1 MIVPVTLNVTEMANV
16 RGYAFLDAN
25 QDGLRQLTELSGVAG
40 LPVSLTQGGST
51 IATTLTVGSDGWYS
65 FGGLSAGNYCAQIV
79 IPPPYVATSPTT
91 VCFTLAGQ
99 SKDLNFGLRLSQ
111 ASLGDYVWY
120 DANGDGIQD
129 ASESGIPGV
138 TLALWSAVGGA
149 PGAVLANTTTGP
161 DGKYAFSPIVA
172 GDYFVQVTDTA
183 HVLAGLALT
192 VGPQSKPNPFG
203 PITLHDG
210 DTYLDA
216 DFGYTFACAS
226 TRGVIAGHAWNDVN
240 GNGVIESTEAGIPG
254 IQVAAQPLSHLSPS
268 MATTNARGIYM
279 MCVRPGTYLV
289 SPLNPPAGM
298 TPTQQFNLPVLV
310 HAGERIDNINYGY
323 R

>member
-1 MIVPVTLNVTEMANV
+1 M
-16 RGYAFLDAN
+16 
-25 QDGLRQLTELSGVAG
+25 
-40 LPVSLTQGGST
+40 
-51 IATTLTVGSDGWYS
+51 
-65 FGGLSAGNYCAQIV
+65 
-79 IPPPYVATSPTT
+79 ATSPTT

-129 ASESGIPGV
+129 AGESGIPGV

-210 DTYLDA
+210 DAYLDA

-226 TRGVIAGHAWNDVN
+226 TRGVIAGHVWNDVN
-240 GNGVIESTEAGIPG
+240 GNGVLESAEAGIPG
-254 IQVAAQPLSHLSPS
+254 HPGRRAAVEPS
-268 MATTNARGIYM
+268 VPQHG
-279 MCVRPGTYLV
+279 
-289 SPLNPPAGM
+289 
-298 TPTQQFNLPVLV
+298 
-310 HAGERIDNINYGY
+310 HH
-323 R
+323 